1 MLQCFFFFFLYNS
14 SSSNNT
20 LRSSR
25 GQENVHNSVW
35 NRAKSSALRTLTYN
49 FFTLSHFRP
58 LADCSWPLGTAIT
71 RSKSVYYNRINIYTT
86 LLDIALN
93 SNYKIPTAGNVKKEN
108 VAGNV
113 FYDTH
118 ELHLIIYRSP
128 STFRSY
134 RYIIFTVRLMKK
146 NVAWTRSIRNAS
158 MKYFIS
164 FLGICR
170 QKQMI
175 DEFIIN
181 R

>member
-1 MLQCFFFFFLYNS
+1 MIYWWIKANDEKFCRGKSARKYSTSMLQCFFFFFLYNS

-93 SNYKIPTAGNVKKEN
+93 SNYKIPTAGNVKKGE
-108 VAGNV
+108 
-113 FYDTH
+113 
-118 ELHLIIYRSP
+118 
-128 STFRSY
+128 
-134 RYIIFTVRLMKK
+134 
-146 NVAWTRSIRNAS
+146 
-158 MKYFIS
+158 
-164 FLGICR
+164 CR
-170 QKQMI
+170 W
-175 DEFIIN
+175 
-181 R
+181 